1 MVSKVV
7 AMLLGAVVAPAAL
20 LFHTELKSS
29 VPERDST
36 VKGPPR
42 EVILTFTGKVNPK
55 LSSIAIV
62 RPADSSDVMK
72 LVIDTKVA
80 GKELHAPLTRPI
92 PPGRYVVRWKT
103 ASADGHVVRGAYAF
117 SVDFVE

>member
-1 MVSKVV
+1 MLSKVV
-7 AMLLGAVVAPAAL
+7 AVVIGAVVAPATL

-29 VPERDST
+29 IPERDST

-42 EVILTFTGKVNPK
+42 EVVLTFTGKVNPK
-55 LSSIAIV
+55 LSSITIL
-62 RPADSSDVMK
+62 RPDSSNVMS
-72 LVIDTKVA
+72 LVIDTKAA
-80 GKELHAPLTRPI
+80 GKELHAPVTRPI

-103 ASADGHVVRGAYAF
+103 ASADGHVVRGAYSF

>member
-1 MVSKVV
+1 MLSKIVAVV
-7 AMLLGAVVAPAAL
+7 IGAVVAPAAL

-29 VPERDST
+29 IPERDST
-36 VKGPPR
+36 AKGPPR
-42 EVILTFTGKVNPK
+42 EVVLTFTGKVNPK
-55 LSSIAIV
+55 LSSITIL
-62 RPADSSDVMK
+62 RPDSSNVMS
-72 LVIDTKVA
+72 LVIDTKAA

-103 ASADGHVVRGAYAF
+103 ASADGHVVRGAYGF

>member
-1 MVSKVV
+1 MLSKLVAVV
-7 AMLLGAVVAPAAL
+7 IGAVVAPAAL

-42 EVILTFTGKVNPK
+42 EVTLTFSGKVNPK
-55 LSSIAIV
+55 LSSIQIV
-62 RPADSSDVMK
+62 RPADSSEVMK
-72 LVIDTKVA
+72 LVIDTKAA

-103 ASADGHVVRGAYAF
+103 AASDGHVVRGAYSF